1 MYCDISIFQLDQRVR
16 QCAVAVQD
24 SFLLGKHVGG
34 DMIAA
39 EAKYHAARLLSL
51 YRRAAQVSDRS
62 RHLVWGAT
70 NRRRRRGRAPKAR
83 ESRRQRRRVGVGCG
97 DGVSPS
103 PLEVGLGGIAPSPE
117 NFFNLL
123 FKKACFGRF

>member
-39 EAKYHAARLLSL
+39 EAKYHATRLLSL
-51 YRRAAQVSDRS
+51 YPRAAQVSGGS
-62 RHLVWGAT
+62 RHLVWG
-70 NRRRRRGRAPKAR
+70 GHESPEAP
-83 ESRRQRRRVGVGCG
+83 SGVRCG
-97 DGVSPS
+97 EGVSRS
-103 PLEVGLGGIAPSPE
+103 PLEVGMG
-117 NFFNLL
+117 FFNLL
-123 FKKACFGRF
+123 F